1 MTKEKISIRC
11 PITQMVMEQP
21 VRNRHCGHSYDGRG
35 VAELIKHRADRSR
48 YEGVRGQE
56 GG

>member
-48 YEGVRGQE
+48 YEGVRG
-56 GG
+56 